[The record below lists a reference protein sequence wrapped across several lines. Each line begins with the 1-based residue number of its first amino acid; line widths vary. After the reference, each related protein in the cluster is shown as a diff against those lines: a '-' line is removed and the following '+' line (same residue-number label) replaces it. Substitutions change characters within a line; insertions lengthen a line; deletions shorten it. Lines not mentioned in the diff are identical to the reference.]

1 MAATLTSYS
10 FVLTSSP
17 NSKATTTR
25 RNPRRFT
32 VLANK
37 AGPFSAFRLGKGD
50 VGSSSS
56 DEGDAGDSN
65 SSPFR
70 FNFGKLP
77 DVKSLIPVVSRPSL
91 SFGPSRSKDP
101 GTVFV
106 AGATGQAGVRIAQTL
121 LRDGFSVRAGV
132 PELGDAQELARV
144 ASKYKILSNEESKR
158 LNAVESAFQD
168 AETIAKAIGNASKV
182 VVTIGPSENG
192 PTTEVTPSDALQVI
206 QAAQLAGVGHVAIVY
221 DGNTAGASTYNVLD
235 GISSFFS
242 NIFSRS
248 PLSIPELL
256 QKVIETDVSYT
267 FIKTSLTDDFSPES
281 SYNVVVSAE
290 GFEGANDY
298 KVAKSQIASLVA
310 DVFSNTSVAENK
322 VVEVYTDP
330 SAPLRPVDQL
340 FSTIPEDG
348 RRKAYAEAIAKARAE
363 EEAIIAAEK
372 AREAAE
378 ATKILQEEV
387 KKLSEQEAQ
396 ASSLAEEAQVKAEAA
411 GASFDGLVS
420 KAKDFGSGLSWD
432 KFSSQLSETVA
443 KSMEAPKVQIATI
456 RGQAKAKTL
465 PPQKAV
471 AKKVAA
477 LKPKESSKPKSKQ
490 TEAKNEVRK
499 VFGGLFT
506 QETVYVDDD

>member
-1 MAATLTSYS
+1 M
-10 FVLTSSP
+10 
-17 NSKATTTR
+17 NSI
-25 RNPRRFT
+25 N
-32 VLANK
+32 
-37 AGPFSAFRLGKGD
+37 
-50 VGSSSS
+50 
-56 DEGDAGDSN
+56 
-65 SSPFR
+65 
-70 FNFGKLP
+70 
-77 DVKSLIPVVSRPSL
+77 
-91 SFGPSRSKDP
+91 
-101 GTVFV
+101 
-106 AGATGQAGVRIAQTL
+106 L
-121 LRDGFSVRAGV
+121 LH
-132 PELGDAQELARV
+132 
-144 ASKYKILSNEESKR
+144 IL
-158 LNAVESAFQD
+158 
-168 AETIAKAIGNASKV
+168 
-182 VVTIGPSENG
+182 
-192 PTTEVTPSDALQVI
+192 
-206 QAAQLAGVGHVAIVY
+206 
-221 DGNTAGASTYNVLD
+221 
-235 GISSFFS
+235 
-242 NIFSRS
+242 
-248 PLSIPELL
+248 
-256 QKVIETDVSYT
+256 
-267 FIKTSLTDDFSPES
+267 
-281 SYNVVVSAE
+281 
-290 GFEGANDY
+290 FE
-298 KVAKSQIASLVA
+298 
-310 DVFSNTSVAENK
+310 
-322 VVEVYTDP
+322 
-330 SAPLRPVDQL
+330 

-348 RRKAYAEAIAKARAE
+348 RRKAYAEAIAKAKAE

-443 KSMEAPKVQIATI
+443 KSMETPKVQIATI